1 MLDSGVQHKIK
12 TPEAIGMEARIQE
25 AAVAA
30 ASAVEHS
37 SQPEQA
43 SQPSALP
50 TSGTIRIRTLDEWLR
65 DEPDPLPMLVLSEK
79 EEEDDFP
86 LLRVAAAMATTERNA
101 AETSPAGDDPQVLS
115 PPPSKCRHDPAL
127 RLRIAH
133 IPFSQLVSERSF
145 ELPPRNMEFLIL
157 VEPAALESAMLFLTG
172 RASSPPVQSSA
183 SSLPSPPSSQR
194 GGTTWNVT
202 GAVLDTP
209 DARRHLDKVLSNHFT
224 KRRDPYQ
231 LWRPDSMVERH
242 LLPLLSEQ
250 LAMRPQTT
258 RRLDV
263 WDLGSGVGR
272 DVAFLA
278 RHLRLL
284 AASSSDEDEGR
295 PSFRVIGLDQ
305 RYRPRD
311 AATFRAFMQRQG
323 VDDVTECRCV
333 DLTVPK
339 DRVSPVVSA
348 MVEEPPACIYAVRYW
363 NRPLFEEVNR
373 LAAPGTVV
381 AITHFAKPTEDSDWP
396 FAHPKVGQRLAVDR
410 AGEGAARRFRIAHS
424 RTGSSC
430 RRRRRSRRS
439 MCFSVTSCAICSV
452 ARGTYYAMALCP
464 ITITAGPSC
473 SS

>member
-1 MLDSGVQHKIK
+1 VAYVLVRLAPVPARPRRLDIGVQHKIK
-12 TPEAIGMEARIQE
+12 SPKAIGMEVRIKE
-25 AAVAA
+25 AAKAAAVAVVA
-30 ASAVEHS
+30 ASEL
-37 SQPEQA
+37 A

-79 EEEDDFP
+79 EEEEDFP
-86 LLRVAAAMATTERNA
+86 LLRVKAAMATTERNA
-101 AETSPAGDDPQVLS
+101 AETSPTGNDPQALS

-145 ELPPRNMEFLIL
+145 ELPPRNTEFLIL
-157 VEPAALESAMLFLTG
+157 VQPAALESAVQFLSG
-172 RASSPPVQSSA
+172 RALSPPVQSSA
-183 SSLPSPPSSQR
+183 SSSSLPSIPSQR
-194 GGTTWNVT
+194 GGTTWNVN

-209 DARRHLDKVLSNHFT
+209 DARRHLDQVLSNHFT
-224 KRRDPYQ
+224 KGRDPYQ
-231 LWRPDSMVERH
+231 LWRPDSMVEQH

-250 LAMRPQTT
+250 LARRSRTT

-284 AASSSDEDEGR
+284 AASSSDEDERR

-311 AATFRAFMQRQG
+311 AATFRAFMRRQG
-323 VDDVTECRCV
+323 VEDVTECRCV

-339 DRVSPVVSA
+339 DRVSPFVSA
-348 MVEEPPACIYAVRYW
+348 MVEERPACIYAVRYW

-381 AITHFAKPTEDSDWP
+381 AITHFAKPTEDADWP
-396 FAHPKVGQRLAVDR
+396 FAHPKVCQRQVVGR
-410 AGEGAARRFRIAHS
+410 AQDGALRFRIAHS
-424 RTGSSC
+424 LTGSVFRC
-430 RRRRRSRRS
+430 RRSRRS

-452 ARGTYYAMALCP
+452 KRGTFYAMAL
-464 ITITAGPSC
+464 
-473 SS
+473 

>member
-1 MLDSGVQHKIK
+1 VLVRLAPVPARPRRLDIGVQHKIK
-12 TPEAIGMEARIQE
+12 SPKAIGMEDRIQE
-25 AAVAA
+25 EAKAAAVAA
-30 ASAVEHS
+30 ASE
-37 SQPEQA
+37 QP
-43 SQPSALP
+43 SQPSSLP

-79 EEEDDFP
+79 EEEEDFP

-101 AETSPAGDDPQVLS
+101 AVTSPTGDDPQVLS

-145 ELPPRNMEFLIL
+145 ELPPRNTEFLIL
-157 VEPAALESAMLFLTG
+157 VQPAALESAVQFLTG
-172 RASSPPVQSSA
+172 RASSPPVQSSSSSSS
-183 SSLPSPPSSQR
+183 SSLPSIPSQR

-209 DARRHLDKVLSNHFT
+209 DARHYLDQVLSNHFI
-224 KRRDPYQ
+224 KGRDPYQ
-231 LWRPDSMVERH
+231 LWRPDSMVEHH

-250 LAMRPQTT
+250 LAMRPRTT

-284 AASSSDEDEGR
+284 AANSSDEDKGR

-311 AATFRAFMQRQG
+311 AATFRAFMRRQQ
-323 VDDVTECRCV
+323 VEDVTECRCV
-333 DLTVPK
+333 DLAVPK

-348 MVEEPPACIYAVRYW
+348 MLEERPACIYAVRYW

-381 AITHFAKPTEDSDWP
+381 AITHFAKPTEDADWP
-396 FAHPKVGQRLAVDR
+396 FAHPKVGQQLAVDR
-410 AGEGAARRFRIAHS
+410 AGAGAARRFRITHTL
-424 RTGSSC
+424 TGSSC

-439 MCFSVTSCAICSV
+439 TSSGVTSCAICFV
-452 ARGTYYAMALCP
+452 ARGIFNGM
-464 ITITAGPSC
+464 PS
-473 SS
+473 